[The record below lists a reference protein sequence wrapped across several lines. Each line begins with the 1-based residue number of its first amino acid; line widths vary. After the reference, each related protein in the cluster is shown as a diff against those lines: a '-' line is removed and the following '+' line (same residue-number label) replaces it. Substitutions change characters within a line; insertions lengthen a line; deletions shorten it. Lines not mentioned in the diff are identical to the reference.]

1 MRNKREKAQRRL
13 FSQIAPPK
21 ENPWVMLLLGQI
33 FTLGLPVVTF
43 YSYKNRLLTQLY
55 RVFDQNVVFTNKLG
69 YPVGGII
76 HGGRQIEKLNTLLQG
91 ILWWMIIAVT
101 VFIVYAV
108 YYYRV
113 YYQRHAVYL
122 MKRVPDR
129 FEMHRRCL
137 TVPIILTVEAIIIA
151 VILVLYCKY
160 LYYRYTPEMYLPANG
175 TINLWRLFTL

>member
-1 MRNKREKAQRRL
+1 MRNKREKAHRRH
-13 FSQIAPPK
+13 FYKIAPPK

-43 YSYKNRLLTQLY
+43 YSYKSRLLTQLY
-55 RVFDQNVVFTNKLG
+55 RIYDRSVVFTNKLG
-69 YPVGGII
+69 YPVAGII
-76 HGGRQIEKLNTLLQG
+76 HGGRMMAEPDTVLQG
-91 ILWWMIIAVT
+91 ILWWTIIALT

-113 YYQRHAVYL
+113 YYRNHAVYL

-129 FEMHRRCL
+129 FEMHRCCL
-137 TVPIILTVEAIIIA
+137 TVPVILTVEAIIIA
-151 VILVLYCKY
+151 VLLVLYCKHV
-160 LYYRYTPEMYLPANG
+160 YYRYTPEMYLPANG